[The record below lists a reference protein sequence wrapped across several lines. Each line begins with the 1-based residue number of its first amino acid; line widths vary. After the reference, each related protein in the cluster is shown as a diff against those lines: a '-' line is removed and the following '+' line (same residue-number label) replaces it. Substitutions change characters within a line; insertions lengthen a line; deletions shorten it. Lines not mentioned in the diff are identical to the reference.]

1 MEGRAGGGRVGAES
15 KAWHTTPE
23 VMHVVDTM
31 WIPSLA
37 VRHGMPSG
45 RVERYSLVL
54 SDGLHTMEIKLIT
67 PLRHLVRDG
76 GVRQA
81 SVVRRLGDCSICG

>member
-1 MEGRAGGGRVGAES
+1 
-15 KAWHTTPE
+15 
-23 VMHVVDTM
+23 
-31 WIPSLA
+31 
-37 VRHGMPSG
+37 MPGG

-76 GVRQA
+76 WVRRG
-81 SVVRRLGDCSICG
+81 SVVRLLWYCTIFE